1 MIGAPRKLLRSWCR
15 RRDLNPHGGEP
26 HRILSPARLPFHHSG
41 TRDNINNQA
50 AIGIQEDR
58 CIRSI
63 GRAPISIAEYTS
75 CGICNRDDHV
85 RCSRADNDL
94 SLPTDSKTTGY

>member
-1 MIGAPRKLLRSWCR
+1 
-15 RRDLNPHGGEP
+15 LNPHGGEP

-63 GRAPISIAEYTS
+63 GRAPISIAEYW
-75 CGICNRDDHV
+75 
-85 RCSRADNDL
+85 L
-94 SLPTDSKTTGY
+94 SGYELRNLQQR